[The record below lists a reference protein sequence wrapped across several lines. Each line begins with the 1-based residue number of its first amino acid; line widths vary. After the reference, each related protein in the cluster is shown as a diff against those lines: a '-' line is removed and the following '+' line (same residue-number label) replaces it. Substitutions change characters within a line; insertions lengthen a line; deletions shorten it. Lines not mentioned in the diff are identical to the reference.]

1 MMTRY
6 KNIKANA
13 QYNLFDG
20 DSAVENESVAEF
32 EVKPAVKPVSQ
43 KRQEDKEDVG
53 VFGAVETAPTLPTL
67 RFISFGS
74 GLIWQT

>member
-1 MMTRY
+1 MTRY

-43 KRQEDKEDVG
+43 KRQEDKE
-53 VFGAVETAPTLPTL
+53 ETSKSP
-67 RFISFGS
+67 
-74 GLIWQT
+74 